1 MSLDTFSANT
11 QTGIGTDTTIKVDD
25 PYSTAFESAQREQL
39 QKEFKETLDPSKD
52 PEVTGVSLE
61 GDPVISV
68 KKEYT
73 LGEGLGSLVEGLSQE
88 ELKEKRKKEAEERA
102 KYTPYIEDIFPETPT
117 VDLSAFSEAKT
128 EATSLADQLSRTL
141 SVRDRGPVS
150 AQLGLLEED
159 ATIGLRDLPD
169 IDIKSSWL
177 ADAIETSQD
186 YWSKAKTAY
195 GVGEEI
201 YDVGEKTWDYLSPA
215 SDSISILP
223 STAYGATQ
231 GYGGTQ
237 YLTEGMQAGLSDATS
252 SAISSAYGATQG
264 YGGTQ
269 LLDESWLARNVPSMS
284 ATMNLAGKA
293 LAIYNVVKVFRD
305 EDAGGQAKFNAIA
318 SAAVTL
324 AESPAWPLMVI
335 QGLQTLFAYAK
346 SRRGKPKFA
355 FGGADIVTEGG
366 HLKATKGYGYNNYN
380 VKAGQ
385 AGAASFADYINTMTD
400 HFGQTF
406 YGPAWKQAVAANPRM
421 GRYDTR
427 NLSGYADLSTL
438 IRLTM
443 EAPGVIQGAPKVN
456 GQSITTQDQ
465 YEKAIIDFNK
475 HYQEKAI
482 ERGGLYRADLAASD
496 QVDFSNLKREGVPD
510 QINFAQQHTAQERK
524 NMQELTTR
532 SWSTGYSSTETGVGH
547 WKPGGRAGP
556 TWVPYSGPT
565 HTPQGPGNAP
575 IPIKLWDEDVTSP
588 YDILYYNLVGK
599 FNRGSGGTGY

>member
-39 QKEFKETLDPSKD
+39 QKEYKETLDPSKD

-102 KYTPYIEDIFPETPT
+102 KYAPHTEGIFPETPT
-117 VDLSAFSEAKT
+117 VNLSAFSEAKT

-141 SVRDRGPVS
+141 SIRDRGPVS
-150 AQLGLLEED
+150 ARLELLEED
-159 ATIGLRDLPD
+159 KTIGLPDLPD
-169 IDIKSSWL
+169 VDIKSSWL
-177 ADAIETSQD
+177 GNAIETTQD
-186 YWSKAKTAY
+186 YWNKAKTAY
-195 GVGEEI
+195 GIGKEI
-201 YDVGEKTWDYLSPA
+201 YGVGEKTWDYLSPA
-215 SDSISILP
+215 SDSFSALP

-237 YLTEGMQAGLSDATS
+237 YLTAGMQAGLSDATS
-252 SAISSAYGATQG
+252 SAVSSTYGATQG

-269 LLDESWLARNVPSMS
+269 LLDESWIAKNVPSMS
-284 ATMNLAGKA
+284 ATMSLAGNA
-293 LAIYNVVKVFRD
+293 LAIYNVVDVFSK
-305 EDAGGQAKFNAIA
+305 DAKGPAKFNAIA
-318 SAAVTL
+318 SAANL
-324 AESPAWPLMVI
+324 LLKGGMGWPLAIV
-335 QGLQTLFAYAK
+335 QGLMTMFAFAR
-346 SRRGKPKFA
+346 SRKGKPKFA
-355 FGGADIVTEGG
+355 FGGADIITEGG
-366 HLKATKGYGYNNYN
+366 RLKSTKGYGYNNYN

-427 NLSGYADLSTL
+427 NLSGYSDISTL

-443 EAPGVIQGAPKVN
+443 EAPGVIQGAPKIN
-456 GQSITTQDQ
+456 GQPITTQDQ

-510 QINFAQQHTAQERK
+510 QINFAQQLQGEELKSHR
-524 NMQELTTR
+524 ELTTKTLPGPEGKR
-532 SWSTGYSSTETGVGH
+532 QVGH

-565 HTPQGPGNAP
+565 YTPQGPTSAP
-575 IPIKLWDEDVTSP
+575 IPIKEWTEDVTSP
-588 YDILYYNLVGK
+588 YDVLYYNLMGK